1 MMEILT
7 WYGFMSCHNYLL
19 LSSVYQELF
28 LIILCSITFR
38 HAQNLHITEY
48 YWIISMSQPMNH
60 DLLLSF
66 FIFLQGAHVGSKLVP
81 LTQMKRRHGRV
92 GQTEFMEHMHL
103 MPLPH
108 EFSGSTGVAH
118 EICHACKHNARCF
131 CVNLLSIVLGH
142 IKSVISS
149 ISQTVSSEA
158 NPWVKSSR
166 RSVKEKRKKCA
177 KFGILNHRSWF
188 THSPAC

>member
-1 MMEILT
+1 MI
-7 WYGFMSCHNYLL
+7 SCCHFLF
-19 LSSVYQELF
+19 SSKVHMLG
-28 LIILCSITFR
+28 
-38 HAQNLHITEY
+38 ANL
-48 YWIISMSQPMNH
+48 W
-60 DLLLSF
+60 
-66 FIFLQGAHVGSKLVP
+66 P

-108 EFSGSTGVAH
+108 DFSGSTGVAH

-166 RSVKEKRKKCA
+166 RSVQSQSTRKCQ
-177 KFGILNHRSWF
+177 IWNNRRSCF
-188 THSPAC
+188 THSLFAVFFSPVAAADLPSWYYRT

>member
-1 MMEILT
+1 MI
-7 WYGFMSCHNYLL
+7 SCCHFLF
-19 LSSVYQELF
+19 SSKVHMLG
-28 LIILCSITFR
+28 
-38 HAQNLHITEY
+38 ANL
-48 YWIISMSQPMNH
+48 W
-60 DLLLSF
+60 
-66 FIFLQGAHVGSKLVP
+66 P